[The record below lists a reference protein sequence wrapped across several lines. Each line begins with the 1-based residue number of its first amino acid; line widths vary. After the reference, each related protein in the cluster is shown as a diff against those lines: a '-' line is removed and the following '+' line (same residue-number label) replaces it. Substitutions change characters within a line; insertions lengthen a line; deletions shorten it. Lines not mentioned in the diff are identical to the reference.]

1 MSDIRLEKWSQEDKF
16 RLNALCNSIDRS
28 FLSDRIPYPYTD
40 RDAEDWLSMVSELDG
55 KEGIFRAIKHGGRI
69 IGNIS
74 VEKKTDIYRLDGEIG
89 YFLLDEYK
97 GQGIMTEAVSRICEL
112 AFSEL
117 DICRITGLVFAD
129 NPASARVLEKNG
141 FELEGRMKQT
151 KKKNGILHDLLI
163 WGRVKTA

>member
-1 MSDIRLEKWSQEDKF
+1 MTDIILEKWSLEDKF

-97 GQGIMTEAVSRICEL
+97 GQGIMTEAVSQAL
-112 AFSEL
+112 F
-117 DICRITGLVFAD
+117 
-129 NPASARVLEKNG
+129 
-141 FELEGRMKQT
+141 
-151 KKKNGILHDLLI
+151 LLKI
-163 WGRVKTA
+163 RLQPGCLKKTALNWKAG